1 MKKLVLYRKESEL
14 LDLAKNS
21 ISANNWNWYVTN
33 VRDAIPDLFYENNFN
48 LRSEFIDLIPVG
60 ELSKVRKLLDFLRM
74 VSSCSGTQFFSNNGM
89 RKDIV
94 TLSQEITELSELMK
108 KQLNLLS
115 QFKVFYSWQSDC
127 VPKYNRNFIETNLK
141 KAIEKLNTDADIQL
155 SLDKDT
161 LNEAGS
167 PDIVNTILRKID
179 EAMVFVADVTAI
191 CKTDK
196 DKFLSNPNVMFE
208 LGYAFSTLSDE
219 RVILICNTAICDTK
233 FLPFDLGLKRMI
245 CYNYSE
251 NTSKED
257 KKVITE
263 DFVKRLAD
271 AIKAI
276 RDI

>member
-1 MKKLVLYRKESEL
+1 MKKLVLYRKELEL
-14 LDLAKNS
+14 LNLAMTS
-21 ISANNWNWYVTN
+21 VAANNWDWYVKN

-48 LRSEFIDLIPVG
+48 LKSELIDLIPVG

-74 VSSCSGTQFFSNNGM
+74 ISGCSGTQFSSNGT
-89 RKDIV
+89 RKDV
-94 TLSQEITELSELMK
+94 VALSQEVAELSELMK

-115 QFKVFYSWQSDC
+115 QFKVFYSWQSDSASTF
-127 VPKYNRNFIETNLK
+127 NRNFIENNLN
-141 KAIEKLNTDADIQL
+141 KAIKKLNADSDIRL
-155 SLDKDT
+155 TLDKDT

-167 PDIVNTILRKID
+167 PDIINTILRKID

-245 CYNYSE
+245 RYNYSE
-251 NTSKED
+251 NTSDED
-257 KKVITE
+257 KKIITE
-263 DFVKRLAD
+263 DFIKRLTD

>member
-1 MKKLVLYRKESEL
+1 MRKMVLYRKELDL
-14 LDLAKNS
+14 LDLAKNY
-21 ISANNWNWYVTN
+21 ISSNDWNGYISN

-48 LRSEFIDLIPVG
+48 LRSEFIGLIPVG
-60 ELSKVRKLLDFLRM
+60 ELSKVRKLLDFLMM
-74 VSSCSGTQFFSNNGM
+74 VSGYSGTQFFSNGGM
-89 RKDIV
+89 HKDV
-94 TLSQEITELSELMK
+94 VALSQEVAELSELMK

-115 QFKVFYSWQSDC
+115 QFKVFYSWQSDSTSTF
-127 VPKYNRNFIETNLK
+127 NRNFIENNLN
-141 KAIEKLNTDADIQL
+141 KAIKKLNTDSDIQL
-155 SLDKDT
+155 TLDKDT

-167 PDIVNTILRKID
+167 PDIINTILRKID
-179 EAMVFVADVTAI
+179 EATVFVADVTAI
-191 CKTDK
+191 CKTNE

-251 NTSKED
+251 NTSDED
-257 KKVITE
+257 KKALTE
-263 DFVKRLAD
+263 DFVKRLIE
-271 AIKAI
+271 AIKTI

>member
-1 MKKLVLYRKESEL
+1 MRKMVLYRKELDL
-14 LDLAKNS
+14 LDLAKNY
-21 ISANNWNWYVTN
+21 ISSNDWNGYISN

-48 LRSEFIDLIPVG
+48 LRSEFIGLIPVG

-74 VSSCSGTQFFSNNGM
+74 VSGCSGTQFFSNGGM
-89 RKDIV
+89 RKDV
-94 TLSQEITELSELMK
+94 VALSQEVAELSELMK

-115 QFKVFYSWQSDC
+115 QFKVFYSWQSDSTSTF
-127 VPKYNRNFIETNLK
+127 NRNFIENNLN
-141 KAIEKLNTDADIQL
+141 KAIKKLNTDSDIQL
-155 SLDKDT
+155 TLDKDT

-167 PDIVNTILRKID
+167 PDIINTILRKID
-179 EAMVFVADVTAI
+179 EATVFVADVTAI
-191 CKTDK
+191 CKTNE

-251 NTSKED
+251 NTSDED
-257 KKVITE
+257 KKALTE
-263 DFVKRLAD
+263 DFVKRLTD

>member
-1 MKKLVLYRKESEL
+1 MRKMVLYRKELDL
-14 LDLAKNS
+14 LDLAKNY
-21 ISANNWNWYVTN
+21 ISSNDWNGYISN

-48 LRSEFIDLIPVG
+48 LRSEFIGLIPVG

-74 VSSCSGTQFFSNNGM
+74 VSSYSGTQFFSNGGM
-89 RKDIV
+89 HKDV
-94 TLSQEITELSELMK
+94 VALSQEVAELSELMK

-115 QFKVFYSWQSDC
+115 QFKVFYSWQSDSTSTF
-127 VPKYNRNFIETNLK
+127 NRNFIENNLN
-141 KAIEKLNTDADIQL
+141 KAIKKLNTDSDIQL
-155 SLDKDT
+155 TLDKDT

-167 PDIVNTILRKID
+167 PDIINTILRKID
-179 EAMVFVADVTAI
+179 EATVFVADVTAI
-191 CKTDK
+191 CKTNE

-251 NTSKED
+251 NTSDED
-257 KKVITE
+257 KKALTE
-263 DFVKRLAD
+263 DFVKRLIE
-271 AIKAI
+271 AIKTI

>member
-1 MKKLVLYRKESEL
+1 MKKLVLYRKELEL
-14 LDLAKNS
+14 LDLAMRS
-21 ISANNWNWYVTN
+21 IAANNWDWYVKN

-48 LRSEFIDLIPVG
+48 LKSELIDLIPVG

-74 VSSCSGTQFFSNNGM
+74 ISGCSGTQFSSNGT
-89 RKDIV
+89 RKDV
-94 TLSQEITELSELMK
+94 VALSQEVAELSELMK

-115 QFKVFYSWQSDC
+115 QFKVFYSWQSDSASTF
-127 VPKYNRNFIETNLK
+127 NRNFIENNLN
-141 KAIEKLNTDADIQL
+141 KAIKKLNADSDIRL
-155 SLDKDT
+155 TLDKDT

-167 PDIVNTILRKID
+167 PDIINTILRKID

-251 NTSKED
+251 NTSDED
-257 KKVITE
+257 KKIITE
-263 DFVKRLAD
+263 DFVKRLTD

>member
-1 MKKLVLYRKESEL
+1 MRKMVLYRKELDL
-14 LDLAKNS
+14 LDLAKNY
-21 ISANNWNWYVTN
+21 ISSNDWNGYISN

-48 LRSEFIDLIPVG
+48 LRSEFIGLIPVG

-74 VSSCSGTQFFSNNGM
+74 VSGYSGTQFFSNGGM
-89 RKDIV
+89 HKDV
-94 TLSQEITELSELMK
+94 VALSQEVAELSELMK

-115 QFKVFYSWQSDC
+115 QFKVFYSWQSDSTSTF
-127 VPKYNRNFIETNLK
+127 NRNFIENNLN
-141 KAIEKLNTDADIQL
+141 KAIKKLNTDSDIQL
-155 SLDKDT
+155 TLDKDT

-167 PDIVNTILRKID
+167 PDIINTILRKID
-179 EAMVFVADVTAI
+179 EATVFVADVTAI
-191 CKTDK
+191 CKTNE

-251 NTSKED
+251 NTSDED
-257 KKVITE
+257 KKALTE
-263 DFVKRLAD
+263 DFVKRLIE
-271 AIKAI
+271 AIKTI

>member
-1 MKKLVLYRKESEL
+1 MKKLVLYRKELEL
-14 LDLAKNS
+14 LEIAKNY
-21 ISANNWNWYVTN
+21 ISAANYQGYISN
-33 VRDAIPDLFYENNFN
+33 VRDAIPDLFYENSLN
-48 LRSEFIDLIPVG
+48 LKSEFIELIPVDK
-60 ELSKVRKLLDFLRM
+60 LSNVRRLLDFLRLISRYSM
-74 VSSCSGTQFFSNNGM
+74 DQFSATGSHMNI
-89 RKDIV
+89 KDLENKISDL
-94 TLSQEITELSELMK
+94 TELMK
-108 KQLNLLS
+108 KQLNLFS
-115 QFKVFYSWQSDC
+115 QFTVFYSWQSDSES
-127 VPKYNRNFIETNLK
+127 KFNRNFIENNLK

-251 NTSKED
+251 NTSNED

-263 DFVKRLAD
+263 DFVKRLTD

>member
-1 MKKLVLYRKESEL
+1 MKKLVLYRKELEL
-14 LDLAKNS
+14 LDLAKRS
-21 ISANNWNWYVTN
+21 ISANNWDWYVKN

-48 LRSEFIDLIPVG
+48 LKSEFIALIPVG

-74 VSSCSGTQFFSNNGM
+74 VSGGSGTQFSSNGT
-89 RKDIV
+89 RKDV
-94 TLSQEITELSELMK
+94 VALSQEVAELSELMRE
-108 KQLNLLS
+108 QLNLLS
-115 QFKVFYSWQSDC
+115 QFKVFYSWQSDSTSTF
-127 VPKYNRNFIETNLK
+127 NRNFIENNLNR
-141 KAIEKLNTDADIQL
+141 AIKKLNADSDIRL
-155 SLDKDT
+155 TLDKDT

-167 PDIVNTILRKID
+167 PDIINTILRKID

-219 RVILICNTAICDTK
+219 RVVLICNTAICDTK

-251 NTSKED
+251 STSDED
-257 KKVITE
+257 KKAITE
-263 DFVKRLAD
+263 DFVKRLTD

>member
-1 MKKLVLYRKESEL
+1 MKKLVLYRKELEL
-14 LDLAKNS
+14 LDLAMRS
-21 ISANNWNWYVTN
+21 IAANNWDWYVKN

-48 LRSEFIDLIPVG
+48 LKSELIDLIPVG

-74 VSSCSGTQFFSNNGM
+74 ISGCSGTQFFSNGT
-89 RKDIV
+89 RKDV
-94 TLSQEITELSELMK
+94 VALSQEVAELSELMK

-115 QFKVFYSWQSDC
+115 QFKVFYSWQSDSA
-127 VPKYNRNFIETNLK
+127 PTFNRNFIENNLN
-141 KAIEKLNTDADIQL
+141 KAIKKLNADSDIRL
-155 SLDKDT
+155 TLDKDT

-167 PDIVNTILRKID
+167 PDIINTILRKID

-251 NTSKED
+251 NTSDED
-257 KKVITE
+257 KKIITE
-263 DFVKRLAD
+263 DFVKRLTD